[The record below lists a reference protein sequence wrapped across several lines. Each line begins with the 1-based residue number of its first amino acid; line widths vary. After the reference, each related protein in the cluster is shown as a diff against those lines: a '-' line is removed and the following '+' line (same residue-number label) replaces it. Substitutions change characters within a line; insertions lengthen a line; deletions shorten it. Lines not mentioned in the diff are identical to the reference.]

1 MVTYMF
7 LIVYG
12 ILKGLKGKLQPHFTR
27 WCTARNL
34 NKAKPEAVAAAYQI

>member
-7 LIVYG
+7 LIVKG
-12 ILKGLKGKLQPHFTR
+12 IFKGLMAKLQPYFAR

-34 NKAKPEAVAAAYQI
+34 KKAKPRAAAK